1 MSLKRLMKEFLQIQ
15 ENNTKYNK
23 KEKGTDNGDAAFIRL
38 VPKQED
44 SLFEWRGQMLG
55 K

>member
-1 MSLKRLMKEFLQIQ
+1 MKELLQIQ

-23 KEKGTDNGDAAFIRL
+23 KEIDNGDAAFIRL

-55 K
+55 TF